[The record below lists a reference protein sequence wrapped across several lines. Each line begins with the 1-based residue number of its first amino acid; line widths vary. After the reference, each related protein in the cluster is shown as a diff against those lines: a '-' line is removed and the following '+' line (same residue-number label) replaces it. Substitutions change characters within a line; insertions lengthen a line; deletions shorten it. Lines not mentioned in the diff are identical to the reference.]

1 MSSLLLQGCSKSKKE
16 IRIPTKAM
24 DVYDGYYFKI
34 IKKAISEGS
43 FDNQIDICILS
54 AKYGLLD
61 PTDEITTYDYRM
73 DQDRAEELNEDVVSK
88 LEHEFNGQN
97 YQQLIVNLGQP
108 YQEAVSGI
116 EDRINGEI
124 VRLSGGLGERGA
136 QLKQLIRDASMAPAE
151 A

>member
-1 MSSLLLQGCSKSKKE
+1 
-16 IRIPTKAM
+16 M
-24 DVYDGYYFKI
+24 DVYHGYYFKI

-61 PTDEITTYDYRM
+61 PADEITTYDYRM
-73 DQDRAEELNEDVVSK
+73 DQDRAQELNEDVVSK
-88 LEHEFNGQN
+88 LEHKFNGQN

-116 EDRINGEI
+116 EDRINGKI

>member
-1 MSSLLLQGCSKSKKE
+1 MLSLLLQGCSKSKKD
-16 IRIPTKAM
+16 INKPTQAM
-24 DVYDGYYFKI
+24 DVYTGYYFKI
-34 IKKAISEGS
+34 INKAINEGS

-54 AKYGLLD
+54 AKYGLLE

-73 DQDRAEELNEDVVSK
+73 DQDRAQELHEDVVSE
-88 LEHEFNGQN
+88 LEDKFKAQN

-108 YQEAVSGI
+108 YQDAVSGI
-116 EDRINGEI
+116 EDQINGEI

-136 QLKQLIRDASMAPAE
+136 QLKQLVRNASMAPAE

>member
-1 MSSLLLQGCSKSKKE
+1 
-16 IRIPTKAM
+16 M
-24 DVYDGYYFKI
+24 DVYSGYYFKI
-34 IKKAISEGS
+34 IKKAMNEGC

-61 PTDEITTYDYRM
+61 PTDEITTYDHRM
-73 DQDRAEELNEDVVSK
+73 DQDRAQELNEDVVSE
-88 LEHEFNGQN
+88 LEHKFDTQN

-116 EDRINGEI
+116 EDRIDGEI
-124 VRLSGGLGERGA
+124 VQLSGGLGERGA
-136 QLKQLIRDASMAPAE
+136 QLKQLIRDVSMAPAE

>member
-1 MSSLLLQGCSKSKKE
+1 
-16 IRIPTKAM
+16 M
-24 DVYDGYYFKI
+24 DVYSGYYFKI
-34 IKKAISEGS
+34 IKKAMDEEC
-43 FDNQIDICILS
+43 FDNNIDICILS

-61 PTDEITTYDYRM
+61 PTDEITTYDYRI
-73 DQDRAEELNEDVVSK
+73 DQDRAQELNEDVVSEI
-88 LEHEFNGQN
+88 EHKFDTQN

-124 VRLSGGLGERGA
+124 VRLSGGLGERGS